1 MNLVKPEDLCYSPT
15 PEQLMFKEFIV
26 SKFDLETLQAFLK
39 NPDSFADRI
48 FPFDIKAV
56 KKWLEQPTF
65 CTWLLIEDLSN
76 LYLELKRME
85 YIREL
90 EYTVETLDELN
101 FKVAQVKI
109 KGLETL
115 LKLQDKRKIQKESK
129 ELTEALQS
137 LPKSLAR
144 LSNFEIQTNL
154 KQLEELLDEKRNP

>member
-1 MNLVKPEDLCYSPT
+1 MTLIKAEDLCYSPT

-56 KKWLEQPTF
+56 KKWLEQSSF

-90 EYTVETLDELN
+90 EYTVESLDDLN
-101 FKVAQVKI
+101 YKVAQVKI
-109 KGLETL
+109 KGLEIL

-129 ELTEALQS
+129 ELTSTLQAV
-137 LPKSLAR
+137 PKSLAK
-144 LSNFEIQTNL
+144 LSNFEIRTNL
-154 KQLEELLDEKRNP
+154 KQLEELVNNE